1 MSQYSIIFY
10 PYLSL
15 SFSLHSEYS
24 TLKILEK
31 ERKISMRVEGI
42 DPALEFS
49 KYQYSKGGRG
59 AYYSNCMGCMG
70 LILE

>member
-1 MSQYSIIFY
+1 
-10 PYLSL
+10 
-15 SFSLHSEYS
+15 
-24 TLKILEK
+24 LEK